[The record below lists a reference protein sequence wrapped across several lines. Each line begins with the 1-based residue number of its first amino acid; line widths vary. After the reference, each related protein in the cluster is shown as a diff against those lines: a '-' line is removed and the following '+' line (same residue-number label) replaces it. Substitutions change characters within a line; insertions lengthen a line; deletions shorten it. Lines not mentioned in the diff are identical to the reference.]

1 MRAQGGLGGDDDLR
15 AVPRWRVSDGAG
27 EDAIRRGEA
36 GRKEE
41 EVVEEE
47 EEGRKEGKE
56 EEGEEGAARRT
67 AMGFD
72 AALVAYTQMLSTS
85 EQLL

>member
-1 MRAQGGLGGDDDLR
+1 M
-15 AVPRWRVSDGAG
+15 
-27 EDAIRRGEA
+27 
-36 GRKEE
+36 
-41 EVVEEE
+41 EEE